1 MGNQQSQYNNIFVD
15 DNAKNGSDL
24 PCVFLLTPT
33 HQKVDGKYLTFAET
47 VVAGKPDGLVNN
59 EEVMK
64 ALIDIAKSSKK
75 VAFWLDVDK
84 CFDGVVSL
92 SRKKEYSLD
101 EMLQAYSKQG
111 VDKGSELFQTQ
122 RTKMIDFLSF
132 LLENEVKVVFWTANN
147 RVNTISRFRNFWG
160 IPNEILNACGIVCG
174 RIGKID
180 TPKKDLVKAGI
191 LTLGEEEKKQKKRDR
206 KGLGKKKM
214 TFKKQKIIKKGRSK
228 GKKHKDMSHRQRK

>member
-1 MGNQQSQYNNIFVD
+1 MGNKQYDYVFVD
-15 DNAKNGSDL
+15 DSAENGVGL
-24 PCVFLLTPT
+24 PGVFCHTPT
-33 HQKVDGKYLTFAET
+33 HPKVDGKYLTFAET

-59 EEVMK
+59 EEAMEKIRQIV
-64 ALIDIAKSSKK
+64 LDYKK
-75 VAFWLDVDK
+75 KNIVIWLDVDK
-84 CFDGVVSL
+84 CFDGVLSL
-92 SRKKEYSLD
+92 SRKKEYTLD

-174 RIGKID
+174 RRGNRDI
-180 TPKKDLVKAGI
+180 PKKDLVKAGI
-191 LTLGEEEKKQKKRDR
+191 LTLGEEEKKQKKRNI
-206 KGLGKKKM
+206 KVGKKKV
-214 TFKKQKIIKKGRSK
+214 TFKKQKVIKP
-228 GKKHKDMSHRQRK
+228 